1 MFARKNS
8 LSAIGAGALA
18 LAAGLG
24 LAADMAR
31 AEGKAEKLAVYSSV
45 GPRLAHWDLD
55 TASAALASRGTVALP
70 ANVQYAVAHPNG
82 RFLYVASSNGTDGD
96 KHHVSA
102 FRIGKDGALEP
113 HGEPT
118 ALPHRPIHVT
128 TDRTGAYLLLAF
140 NKPRTVMVY
149 KIDAKGGIGAVVI
162 QPTSPD
168 GGFFVH
174 QVRVDRSNRVVL
186 TAALGADA
194 GASGPEQIGKLTTY
208 NFKDGT
214 LALKASV
221 VPGPGLGPRHVDF
234 HPTRPLVFAAIE
246 RGNKLHVHQLQG
258 GALGEKPLFAK
269 ETLKDPAKV
278 LPKQRVGAIHVHPNG
293 RFVYLTNRNDAVRN
307 VGEGAS
313 ARPVFAGGE
322 NNLAVF
328 AINAKTGEPT
338 LIQHVETLG
347 FEPRSFAI
355 DPSGRI
361 LVAANQKALS
371 VLEGGAVKPV
381 AASLAVYRIGA
392 DGKLTYVAKH
402 DVAGGEAFWLG
413 IVKPPAR

>member
-1 MFARKNS
+1 MLAGKCS
-8 LSAIGAGALA
+8 SSAIGAGALA
-18 LAAGLG
+18 LAAGLS

-31 AEGKAEKLAVYSSV
+31 AQAKAEKVAVYSSV
-45 GPRLAHWDLD
+45 GPRLALWELD
-55 TASAALASRGTVALP
+55 AANAALAARGNVTLP

-96 KHHVSA
+96 RHHVSA
-102 FRIGKDGALEP
+102 FRIGTDGTLAAV
-113 HGEPT
+113 GEPI

-128 TDRTGAYLLLAF
+128 TDRAGAYLLLAF

-149 KIDAKGGIGAVVI
+149 KIDAKRGIGTVAI
-162 QPTSPD
+162 QPTAPD

-174 QVRVDRSNRVVL
+174 QVRVDRANRVVL

-194 GASGPEQIGKLTTY
+194 GPSAPEQLGRLTTY
-208 NFKDGT
+208 TFKDGT
-214 LALKASV
+214 LSLKTGI
-221 VPGPGLGPRHVDF
+221 VPGPGLGPRHLDF
-234 HPTRPLVFAAIE
+234 HPTLPLVFVAIE

-269 ETLKDPAKV
+269 ESLKDPAKV

-328 AINAKTGEPT
+328 AINAKSGEPT
-338 LIQHVETLG
+338 LIQHVDTQG
-347 FEPRSFAI
+347 FEPRTFAI

-371 VLEGGAVKPV
+371 VLDGGAVKPV
-381 AASLAVYRIGA
+381 AASLAVYRIGT
-392 DGKLTYVAKH
+392 DGKLTFVAKH
-402 DVAGGEAFWLG
+402 DVAGGDAFWLSM
-413 IVKPPAR
+413 VKPPAR

>member
-1 MFARKNS
+1 MKTQSNNKRRDGNACQEE
-8 LSAIGAGALA
+8 LVAAIGAGALA

-31 AEGKAEKLAVYSSV
+31 AQVKAEKVAVYSSV
-45 GPRLAHWDLD
+45 GPRLVHLWELD
-55 TASAALASRGTVALP
+55 SASAALASRGTVTLP

-102 FRIGKDGALEP
+102 FRIGKDGVLEAL
-113 HGEPT
+113 GEPT

-128 TDRTGAYLLLAF
+128 TDRAGAYLLLAF

-149 KIDAKGGIGAVVI
+149 KIDAKGGVGAVVI
-162 QPTSPD
+162 QPTAPD

-208 NFKDGT
+208 TFKDGV

-221 VPGPGLGPRHVDF
+221 VPGPGLGPRHLDF
-234 HPTRPLVFAAIE
+234 HPTRPLVFVAIE

-278 LPKQRVGAIHVHPNG
+278 LPKQRVGRHP
-293 RFVYLTNRNDAVRN
+293 RASQRALRLSHQPQRR
-307 VGEGAS
+307 GAQC
-313 ARPVFAGGE
+313 RRG
-322 NNLAVF
+322 
-328 AINAKTGEPT
+328 
-338 LIQHVETLG
+338 H
-347 FEPRSFAI
+347 
-355 DPSGRI
+355 
-361 LVAANQKALS
+361 
-371 VLEGGAVKPV
+371 GGAARLRRRRKQSRGV
-381 AASLAVYRIGA
+381 RDRRQDRRA
-392 DGKLTYVAKH
+392 DA
-402 DVAGGEAFWLG
+402 D
-413 IVKPPAR
+413 PARRDAGVRAAELRHRPERAHPDRRRTRRRCRCSRAAP